1 MKTALVHDW
10 LVGIGGAEKWLQT
23 VFELFP
29 SEIFTLVSS
38 KKNLKNTFYENKK
51 IISSF
56 IQKLPFAETKYQNY
70 LPLFPLA
77 IEQLDLSGYDL
88 ILSSSHCVAKGVLT
102 HAEQLHICHCHTPM
116 RYAWDLYHQYLNETG
131 LHRGLKGTIAKF
143 FLHYLRNWDIHSVSR
158 VDEFVANSKFVAN
171 RIKKIYGRD
180 ATVIYS
186 QIDVNAFEVGH
197 QKENFYLTASRMVPY
212 KKIDL
217 IVEAFTHMPDKR
229 LVVIGDGP
237 EMKKIKAKAANGQ
250 NKGKNIEILGY
261 RSDRELKDYLKKAKA
276 FVFAAVEDFGLIPV
290 EAEASGTPV
299 IALNKGGVRET
310 VVDNQ
315 TGIFFPEQTVESIV
329 AAVDKFEKK
338 EHTFDPDVI
347 RKQAEKF
354 SQERFQKEFKEF
366 VEIKYAEF
374 KSGF

>member
-1 MKTALVHDW
+1 MKSALVHDW

-29 SEIFTLVSS
+29 SEIFTLVTSQ
-38 KKNLKNTFYENKK
+38 KNLKNTFFEDKK
-51 IISSF
+51 IIPSF
-56 IQKLPFAETKYQNY
+56 IQKLPFSEKKYQNY

-77 IEQLDLSGYDL
+77 IEQLDLSPYDL

-131 LHRGLKGTIAKF
+131 LDRGLKGTIAKL
-143 FLHYLRNWDIHSVSR
+143 FLHYLRGWDIHSASR

-186 QIDVNAFEVGH
+186 QIDVNDFEVGH
-197 QKENFYLTASRMVPY
+197 RKENFYLTASRLVPY

-217 IVEAFTHMPDKR
+217 VVEAFTHMPDKR

-237 EMKKIKAKAANGQ
+237 EMKKIKTKAG
-250 NKGKNIEILGY
+250 KSKNIEILGY
-261 RSDRELKDYLKKAKA
+261 RSDAELKDYLKKAKA

-290 EAEASGTPV
+290 EAQASGTPV
-299 IALNKGGVRET
+299 IALKKGGVRET
-310 VVDNQ
+310 VVEGK
-315 TGIFFPEQTVESIV
+315 TGIFFSEQTVSSIV
-329 AAVDKFEKK
+329 AAVDEFERK
-338 EHTFDPDVI
+338 EHTFDPMII

-354 SQERFQKEFKEF
+354 SKERFQEEFKKF